1 MQLEGVCHN
10 LPWATLSRRWPCLN
24 ADEDCRR
31 RGRPS
36 QASVGIRHRGAP
48 IRARL
53 LAGLES
59 GGQRLQRG
67 GQQLDCLRQFERT
80 TYIRNKPTTTTTTT
94 TSYTTTTTTTQR
106 LVPGLRDGPCP
117 PSRRARPIAEQNTN
131 KTKQP
136 PLLKKL
142 ITRKGQVLRGR
153 LRSAPRTLRVPLP
166 WNDASRRK
174 ILVMIIPTMIKLS
187 MENIFQ

>member
-1 MQLEGVCHN
+1 MQTPRHHLLRDNLRWRGVCSWKASVTTSLGRH
-10 LPWATLSRRWPCLN
+10 
-24 ADEDCRR
+24 CR
-31 RGRPS
+31 GGGH
-36 QASVGIRHRGAP
+36 ASVGIRHRGAP

-94 TSYTTTTTTTQR
+94 TTSYTTTTTTTQR
-106 LVPGLRDGPCP
+106 LVPGLLDGPCP

-131 KTKQP
+131 KTKHP
-136 PLLKKL
+136 PHFK
-142 ITRKGQVLRGR
+142 
-153 LRSAPRTLRVPLP
+153 
-166 WNDASRRK
+166 N
-174 ILVMIIPTMIKLS
+174 
-187 MENIFQ
+187 

>member
-24 ADEDCRR
+24 ADE
-31 RGRPS
+31 
-36 QASVGIRHRGAP
+36 AP

-106 LVPGLRDGPCP
+106 LVPGLLDGPCP
-117 PSRRARPIAEQNTN
+117 PSRRARPIAEQNKN
-131 KTKQP
+131 KTKQTTHTQK
-136 PLLKKL
+136 LKK
-142 ITRKGQVLRGR
+142 TGP
-153 LRSAPRTLRVPLP
+153 SAPCNSSGCVAVRNER
-166 WNDASRRK
+166 
-174 ILVMIIPTMIKLS
+174 
-187 MENIFQ
+187 

>member
-1 MQLEGVCHN
+1 M
-10 LPWATLSRRWPCLN
+10 
-24 ADEDCRR
+24 
-31 RGRPS
+31 
-36 QASVGIRHRGAP
+36 GIRHRGAP

-136 PLLKKL
+136 RPFKKIKNYL
-142 ITRKGQVLRGR
+142 AAKARYCAGV
-153 LRSAPRTLRVPLP
+153 APRTLRVPLP

>member
-36 QASVGIRHRGAP
+36 QASVGIRHR
-48 IRARL
+48 
-53 LAGLES
+53 
-59 GGQRLQRG
+59 
-67 GQQLDCLRQFERT
+67 DVERT

-136 PLLKKL
+136 PPFKKL
-142 ITRKGQVLRGR
+142 KTTWPQRPGTARA
-153 LRSAPRTLRVPLP
+153 SAKRPA
-166 WNDASRRK
+166 DSASSAA
-174 ILVMIIPTMIKLS
+174 V
-187 MENIFQ
+187 E